1 MRENN
6 QSAILPMLLSQ
17 LLAGQ
22 ATSARTRPV
31 IILSLPCGAQKRQ
44 NPPRDVTESRTGDLG
59 GAFRL
64 NLLADDFKTT
74 NGKEYKNATVSRL
87 EADGIVLKTKLG
99 ISKVYL
105 VELPKDVQE
114 RFMMPRNWQEL

>member
-1 MRENN
+1 M
-6 QSAILPMLLSQ
+6 
-17 LLAGQ
+17 
-22 ATSARTRPV
+22 
-31 IILSLPCGAQKRQ
+31 PCGAQKRQ
-44 NPPRDVTESRTGDLG
+44 NPPRDVTESRTNDLG

-74 NGKEYKNATVSRL
+74 NGKEYKNATVNRL

-114 RFMMPRNWQEL
+114 RFHDAAQLARALDTKTPADLMKQAESALQGNNFA